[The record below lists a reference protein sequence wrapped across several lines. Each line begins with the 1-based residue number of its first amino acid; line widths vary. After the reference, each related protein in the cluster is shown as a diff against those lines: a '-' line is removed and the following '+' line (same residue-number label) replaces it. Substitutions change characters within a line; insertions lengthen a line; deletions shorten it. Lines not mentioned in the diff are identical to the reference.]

1 MLTNCPVRH
10 TLSILLGLEKRRERE
25 KEASSEIARAGPT
38 MISTWFDWKRHR
50 ARDRMTSGDLAPR
63 KPRRAEDWQGY
74 RRPFPPRRAANTQWR
89 GMRVHEAFPYRAA
102 VTPIHPPSPAAATT
116 ASAAS
121 SSTLASSLFSRP
133 SSQRCLSSCSIF
145 YHHLYHRQH
154 PAFRAD
160 PKTLQTERTRNECA
174 ATFPELSLCHRETEN
189 AP

>member
-1 MLTNCPVRH
+1 
-10 TLSILLGLEKRRERE
+10 
-25 KEASSEIARAGPT
+25 
-38 MISTWFDWKRHR
+38 
-50 ARDRMTSGDLAPR
+50 MTSGDLAPR

-133 SSQRCLSSCSIF
+133 SSQRYLSSCSIF

-174 ATFPELSLCHRETEN
+174 ATFLEPIPVPPRNRERTVAVESGREERGRERQKRAISENRRGGGKELGEGGGDCGDRG
-189 AP
+189 